1 MSGPDP
7 LQPLSLAFADALHR
21 TGLHGALRFLN
32 GRTPHRFTGVYRYDG
47 PMLRNVGLFDQFNP
61 EQAQGDDAP
70 IGNTFCSLVPRFGG
84 ALAFYEARNDP
95 RVSHIQTP
103 VVSYCGIQ
111 LRDGNGVALGTLCH
125 FDLKPCEPRTSD
137 LQFLEMLGPLLQR
150 TIMGFP
156 TQGGPGDVSI

>member
-1 MSGPDP
+1 MAVSPDP
-7 LQPLSLAFADALHR
+7 LQDLSLAFEEVLLK

-47 PMLRNVGLFDQFNP
+47 AMLRNVSLFDQFNP

-70 IGNTFCSLVPRFGG
+70 IGNTFCSLVPRFDG
-84 ALAFYEARNDP
+84 ALAFAEASIDA

-103 VVSYCGIQ
+103 VVSYCGVQ
-111 LRDGNGVALGTLCH
+111 LRDGDGVALGTLCH

-137 LQFLEMLGPLLQR
+137 LQFLEMLAPLLQR
-150 TIMGFP
+150 TITAIP
-156 TQGGPGDVSI
+156 VARA